1 MSMLLATRSISP
13 AQAHRLPIVLV
24 ARAVI
29 FVLCFTLTIVI
40 PGQRIHTLSIGAL
53 FIVAVLA
60 SLPYPQSLLTSAIP
74 FLEGLAATV
83 IIVYSSPLS
92 DILLPYLLVP
102 ALAIG
107 ISRGFG
113 GVTVSV
119 VICGGSLWLSTQPDL
134 SSDAGLSQVSLV
146 AQWLVVS
153 LAVGLI
159 ASWAKRILVTSNDP
173 DQAAY
178 ESAYRLLDQLRQ
190 VSRQLSVGLDARTL
204 TESLLDDL
212 LATMSATRGATYIPG
227 DNTDFRALSARG
239 VSPEQWVPL
248 RSGDSIWAQAWS
260 DGHIHAN
267 AHGLSVIEQ
276 DVFGA
281 VIPLRVGER
290 TIALIGLERANEPFT
305 DEELAVARVSS
316 GTYAVRLDAAL
327 LFSDIRL
334 SATTEERRRLARDI
348 HDGVAQEL
356 ASLGYA
362 IDDLGA
368 TQADPATS
376 AGLSNLRR
384 EVTRIISE
392 LRLSIFDL
400 RSDIS
405 VGMSLN
411 VALSEYVR
419 SLAIGPHIQVHL
431 FLQEAPERLSIDVEA
446 ELLRIVQ
453 EALANARKHAH
464 AENIWISSRIQPPLF
479 EIKVEDDGRGL
490 GQGRDDS
497 YGLKIMGERAERIG
511 GDLEVGARDTGG
523 TIVRVWRA

>member
-1 MSMLLATRSISP
+1 M
-13 AQAHRLPIVLV
+13 
-24 ARAVI
+24 
-29 FVLCFTLTIVI
+29 
-40 PGQRIHTLSIGAL
+40 
-53 FIVAVLA
+53 
-60 SLPYPQSLLTSAIP
+60 
-74 FLEGLAATV
+74 
-83 IIVYSSPLS
+83 
-92 DILLPYLLVP
+92 
-102 ALAIG
+102 
-107 ISRGFG
+107 
-113 GVTVSV
+113 
-119 VICGGSLWLSTQPDL
+119 
-134 SSDAGLSQVSLV
+134 
-146 AQWLVVS
+146 
-153 LAVGLI
+153 
-159 ASWAKRILVTSNDP
+159 
-173 DQAAY
+173 
-178 ESAYRLLDQLRQ
+178 
-190 VSRQLSVGLDARTL
+190 
-204 TESLLDDL
+204 
-212 LATMSATRGATYIPG
+212 
-227 DNTDFRALSARG
+227 
-239 VSPEQWVPL
+239 
-248 RSGDSIWAQAWS
+248 
-260 DGHIHAN
+260 
-267 AHGLSVIEQ
+267 
-276 DVFGA
+276 
-281 VIPLRVGER
+281 
-290 TIALIGLERANEPFT
+290 
-305 DEELAVARVSS
+305 
-316 GTYAVRLDAAL
+316 
-327 LFSDIRL
+327 
-334 SATTEERRRLARDI
+334 
-348 HDGVAQEL
+348 
-356 ASLGYA
+356 GYA

-479 EIKVEDDGRGL
+479 EIKVEDDGQGL